1 MARKSVNT
9 TIDEKLYKQIRMLAL
24 ELNKNA
30 NDLLEEGILCVLEK
44 YGVKTSE
51 NIPTQ
56 KK

>member
-30 NDLLEEGILCVLEK
+30 NDLMEEGMYYILEK
-44 YGVKTSE
+44 YGVKASE
-51 NIPTQ
+51 NIPNP

>member
-9 TIDEKLYKQIRMLAL
+9 TIDENLYKQIRMLAL
-24 ELNKNA
+24 VLNKNA
-30 NDLLEEGILCVLEK
+30 NDLMEEGMLYVLEK